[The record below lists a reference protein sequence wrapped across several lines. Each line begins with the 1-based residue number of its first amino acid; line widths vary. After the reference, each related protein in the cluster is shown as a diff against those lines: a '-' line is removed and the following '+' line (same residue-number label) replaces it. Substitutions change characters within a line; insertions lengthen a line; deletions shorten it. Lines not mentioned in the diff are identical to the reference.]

1 MPLRVV
7 CCFSHLTGPDG
18 WQDSH
23 YCVNHFL
30 HALKGHPLAGY
41 AYVRLFPGELRRRL
55 DADNVARAI
64 DWFGEMAAAIL
75 HQELGSTG
83 CVLVPIPGSACTSAG
98 EATRTASLAH
108 AAAGRLPGAH
118 VFDGLRFDQP
128 MHSAHNRQGSRD
140 AASLYRHLVV
150 HGSPPT
156 DAPFVLVDDVLT
168 TGGHLAAAAARLR
181 DVGAPVALGV
191 CGVSASRV
199 AQPDPFARV
208 VRWID
213 DRVVAG
219 VSGVRSYDVRVDA
232 ERVGA
237 RVVAVQADAL
247 RDDPTSGDP

>member
-30 HALKGHPLAGY
+30 HALKGHPLGGY

-55 DADNVARAI
+55 DADNAARAV
-64 DWFGEMAAAIL
+64 DWFGEMAAAVL
-75 HQELGSTG
+75 KQEFGPTA
-83 CVLVPIPGSACTSAG
+83 CVLVHILGSACRSADTP
-98 EATRTASLAH
+98 TRTASLAQ
-108 AAAGRLPGAH
+108 AAAGRLPGAR
-118 VFDGLRFDQP
+118 VFDRLRFDQR
-128 MHSAHNRQGSRD
+128 MHSAHDGQGSRD
-140 AASLYRHLVV
+140 AASLFRHLVV

-156 DAPFVLVDDVLT
+156 DAPYVLVDDVLT

-181 DVGAPVALGV
+181 DVGAQVALAV
-191 CGVSASRV
+191 CAVSASQV
-199 AQPDPFARV
+199 AQPDPFARA

-213 DRVVAG
+213 DYVAG
-219 VSGVRSYDVRVDA
+219 ARVLGSYDVRLDA
-232 ERVGA
+232 EGVGA

-247 RDDPTSGDP
+247 RDDPTSGEP